1 MPISMNSKFREIL
14 YKINN
19 PQVYT
24 GREIN
29 VIKKEYNPNSLN
41 ICLIFPDTY
50 EIGMSHYGLKI
61 LYHFLNQFPEV
72 NAERCFLPGKE
83 SIRVFRE
90 SGLPLFSIENKIP
103 LKQFDLLSFSLLS
116 EMNYTN
122 VLQVLDMAGIPLKSS
137 DRTRSNPLVAAG
149 GISVCNPEPLREF
162 IDFFGIGDGEVLF
175 PDIIEVFQNARVNNL
190 SRTTILKELDSKAGI
205 YVPVLY
211 PVRKNGS
218 FWLPDMGSKKIKKR
232 VFKPIDEAFPDENII
247 VPISNVIFNRL
258 DVEIAR
264 GCRQT
269 CRFCQAKSYY
279 APFRSKSITKSIDF
293 IKKAL
298 RKTGFESFSLSSLS
312 SGDYPGIEELLEAIP
327 GIIPPCTDLSI
338 SSLRPSALSYQLL
351 ATMAKFRKTGITIV
365 PEAGTPRLRKVINKN
380 VSNEEI
386 FRAIDTTLKNNWKQ
400 IKLYFMTGLP
410 TETPED
416 VRAIIELIEEI
427 LGYARHRG
435 KKIRIHVSISSFIP
449 KPHTP
454 FQWSQREDLD
464 SLLAKTEIL
473 KAGLKK
479 YRNLQYDFHS
489 ARRGIVETILSRGDY
504 RAGELIYRAF
514 RAGEIFS
521 AWDTHFHYS
530 NWEPLIKSLK
540 LNEFLSEIKSDQP
553 LPWDHIQINYHKEH
567 LLEEYHKS
575 KSGQSTPPCQDQQCR
590 ICQGC
595 SFPEKKPLPTKANP
609 LLKISPE
616 TEPIPNRQ
624 YNRVRVFYE
633 KSGDFRFFSHLSM
646 IKYIERLMRKAGIP
660 YQCTEGFHPR
670 IKASFPP
677 PLPVYAR
684 GLNEVMELF
693 VDTGLDETK
702 ILKALKKVT
711 SDFEFKRVIT
721 CQEGKPL
728 MKDIHFMEYEI
739 ELNHR
744 DPRLEIVK
752 QFLLESDTYRLS
764 SDRLLLKIDYSRQ
777 GQERFSKIYK
787 TIDPERK
794 YTFHL
799 IRKRIIFKND

>member
-1 MPISMNSKFREIL
+1 MNSKFREIL

-72 NAERCFLPGKE
+72 NAERCFLPGKD
-83 SIRVFRE
+83 SIRIFRE
-90 SGLPLFSIENKIP
+90 SGLSLFSIENKIP

-137 DRTRSNPLVAAG
+137 DRIRSDPLVAAG

-175 PDIIEVFQNARVNNL
+175 PDIIEVFQDARANNL

-205 YVPVLY
+205 YVPALY

-218 FWLPDMGSKKIKKR
+218 FWLPDMSSKKIKKR

-247 VPISNVIFNRL
+247 VPISSVIFNRL

-279 APFRSKSITKSIDF
+279 APFRSKSMAKNIDF
-293 IKKAL
+293 IEKAL

-327 GIIPPCTDLSI
+327 GIIPPGTALAI
-338 SSLRPSALSYQLL
+338 SSLRPSALSDQLL

-386 FRAIDTTLKNNWKQ
+386 FKAIDTALKNNWKQ

-454 FQWSQREDLD
+454 FQWAQREDLD
-464 SLLAKTEIL
+464 SLLAKIEIL

-489 ARRGIVETILSRGDY
+489 AQRGIVETILSRGDY

-514 RAGEIFS
+514 RVGEIFS
-521 AWDTHFHYS
+521 AWDTHFHYP
-530 NWEPLIKSLK
+530 NWESLIKSLK
-540 LNEFLSEIKSDQP
+540 LDDFLSEIKSDQP
-553 LPWDHIQINYHKEH
+553 LPWDHIQINYHMVTPIGTITRIPVRNC
-567 LLEEYHKS
+567 LL
-575 KSGQSTPPCQDQQCR
+575 
-590 ICQGC
+590 
-595 SFPEKKPLPTKANP
+595 SFL
-609 LLKISPE
+609 
-616 TEPIPNRQ
+616 PIP
-624 YNRVRVFYE
+624 
-633 KSGDFRFFSHLSM
+633 
-646 IKYIERLMRKAGIP
+646 IA
-660 YQCTEGFHPR
+660 
-670 IKASFPP
+670 
-677 PLPVYAR
+677 
-684 GLNEVMELF
+684 
-693 VDTGLDETK
+693 
-702 ILKALKKVT
+702 
-711 SDFEFKRVIT
+711 
-721 CQEGKPL
+721 
-728 MKDIHFMEYEI
+728 
-739 ELNHR
+739 
-744 DPRLEIVK
+744 
-752 QFLLESDTYRLS
+752 
-764 SDRLLLKIDYSRQ
+764 
-777 GQERFSKIYK
+777 
-787 TIDPERK
+787 
-794 YTFHL
+794 
-799 IRKRIIFKND
+799 